1 MLGLILIWWTLI
13 ARARSK
19 LPLLVLLPFSL
30 FNGALEYGAPLV
42 VTLLLT
48 VSPADRS
55 EELDPERTPRG
66 LAAGRRRRIGRW
78 HRAG

>member
-1 MLGLILIWWTLI
+1 MLATTFLIWSTLI
-13 ARARSK
+13 SRARSK

-48 VSPADRS
+48 VNPGEDSD
-55 EELDPERTPRG
+55 ELDAEPVAPP
-66 LAAGRRRRIGRW
+66 LAIAV
-78 HRAG
+78 AAAAAS